1 MATVGAIMV
10 AEVTT
15 MDGIEAITTAGGII
29 ITIGD
34 DDGTRVTASAQTA
47 LSPSC

>member
-1 MATVGAIMV
+1 MATATVGVIMA

-34 DDGTRVTASAQTA
+34 DETRFTASA
-47 LSPSC
+47 